1 MLLASHIIVGAAV
14 AASTPNIFLGLLLAF
29 LSHFILDRIPHSEY
43 SVEPLKQIKT
53 RGIKYCMPI
62 LQRVALDFGAGYLV
76 LFIVVA
82 ISKENI
88 PFAAWALGGFLGA
101 LPDGMSCFKI
111 FKFIFGT
118 APKNSLR

>member
-1 MLLASHIIVGAAV
+1 
-14 AASTPNIFLGLLLAF
+14 
-29 LSHFILDRIPHSEY
+29 
-43 SVEPLKQIKT
+43 
-53 RGIKYCMPI
+53 MPI

-101 LPDGMSCFKI
+101 LPDGMSFLLFLKQKNGLVSKFLNSFSALHQKI
-111 FKFIFGT
+111 HFDKKKGLPPLRIGLSTQAIAVLLALYFLIF
-118 APKNSLR
+118 